1 MRQRVIVTGHKSP
14 DTDSIC
20 SALGYAFYK
29 NRTDP
34 SRAYLAVRAG
44 ELNDETRFVLERFG
58 FRVPPLLRS
67 LMPQVQDIPRK
78 RLVTVSPSTRVGK
91 AAILMKENHIHSLP
105 VVDDALVV
113 RGVVDAVDIATAYA
127 DQLEHADV
135 LPYAVELDTLVR
147 QLSAR
152 IVVRTQEFT
161 DIRGR
166 LLVVTGSVERLAP
179 GAEDVAIIIS
189 DGVPAGDVLAACSA
203 ASTLIVTGRA
213 ASTETQAQWP
223 DHLNL
228 VLETDMTVTQAL
240 RTLWSAIPVSA
251 FMEGTVPL
259 LGMTDTLER
268 AKKAVL
274 DSSAR
279 CAVVLD
285 AQHHLVNIVTR
296 SDLIRFARKKVI
308 LVDHNETLQAVDGV
322 EEADIL
328 EIIDHHRVGDISTFR
343 PIYFHNEPVGSTCTI
358 VAELCAENGV
368 FLPKSVAGVLLSG
381 VLSDTMNLNLSTTTP
396 KDVRAV
402 RRLAATI
409 GIDAEVYGLE
419 LLQNGS
425 VMFKGLSAIE
435 VLMRDFKEFDLFD
448 TRIGISQ
455 AVVFSFD
462 RIRERESEFKQAMWD
477 VRARMG
483 LAMVAFLA
491 TDPLSRRSYL
501 IVAGPADAFEEAFG
515 VHMED
520 GHAVLDGVLSR
531 KKDFIPPVAE
541 ALSRYA

>member
-1 MRQRVIVTGHKSP
+1 MRQKVIVTGHKSP
-14 DTDSIC
+14 DTDSVC
-20 SALGYAFYK
+20 SALGYAYYK
-29 NRTDP
+29 NRTDS
-34 SRAYLAVRAG
+34 SRVYIAVRGG

-78 RLVTVSPSTRVGK
+78 RLITVSPGTRVGK

-105 VVDDALVV
+105 VVDQEMTVK
-113 RGVVDAVDIATAYA
+113 GVVDAVDIATAYA

-135 LPYAVELDTLVR
+135 LPYAVELETLVR

-152 IVVRTQEFT
+152 ILVQSPVSRE
-161 DIRGR
+161 IKGR
-166 LLVVTGSVERLAP
+166 LLVVTSSAERLMA
-179 GAEDVAIIIS
+179 GAGDVAIIIS
-189 DGVPAGDVLAACSA
+189 DGMPSKQVLDACST
-203 ASTLIVTGRA
+203 ASTLIITGA
-213 ASTETQAQWP
+213 AELEHSPITWP
-223 DHLNL
+223 SHLNL
-228 VLETDMTVTQAL
+228 VLETEMTVTQAL
-240 RTLWSAIPVSA
+240 RMLWSAIPVSA
-251 FMEGTVPL
+251 FMESTVPML
-259 LGMTDTLER
+259 NMTDTLER

-274 DSSAR
+274 DSSSR

-285 AQHHLVNIVTR
+285 SSHHPVNIVTR

-343 PIYFHNEPVGSTCTI
+343 PIYFYNEPVGSTCTI
-358 VAELCAENGV
+358 VAELCIENGV
-368 FLPKSVAGVLLSG
+368 FLPKAVAGILLSG
-381 VLSDTMNLNLSTTTP
+381 ILSDTMNLNLSTTTP

-409 GIDAEVYGLE
+409 GLDAEVYGLE

-425 VMFKGLSAIE
+425 VMFKGLPATD

-448 TRIGISQ
+448 TRVGVAQ

-462 RIRERESEFKQAMWD
+462 QIREREPEFKEAMRD
-477 VRARMG
+477 ARTRMG
-483 LAMVAFLA
+483 LAMVAFMA
-491 TDPLSRRSYL
+491 TDPLSKRSYL
-501 IVAGPADAFEEAFG
+501 IVSGPPDAFEEAFN
-515 VHMED
+515 VHVVE
-520 GHAVLDGVLSR
+520 GHAILDGVLSR

-541 ALSRYA
+541 VLSRYA

>member
-1 MRQRVIVTGHKSP
+1 MRPKVIVTGHKNP
-14 DTDSIC
+14 DTDSVC

-34 SRAYLAVRAG
+34 TSVYMAVRGG
-44 ELNDETRFVLERFG
+44 ELNDETRFVLNRFG

-91 AAILMKENHIHSLP
+91 AAILMKENRIHSLP
-105 VVDDALVV
+105 VVDDAQVV
-113 RGVVDAVDIATAYA
+113 RGVVDAVDVATAYA
-127 DQLEHADV
+127 DQLEHADL
-135 LPYAVELDTLVR
+135 LPYVVELETLVR
-147 QLSAR
+147 QLEAR
-152 IVVRTQEFT
+152 VLMHTAEPEQLK
-161 DIRGR
+161 GR
-166 LLVVTGSVERLAP
+166 LLVVTGSP
-179 GAEDVAIIIS
+179 GRRVTAAEDVAIIIS
-189 DGVPAGDVLAACSA
+189 EGVPREDILQACSHVATIIITGGA
-203 ASTLIVTGRA
+203 APANTA
-213 ASTETQAQWP
+213 MKWP
-223 DHLNL
+223 SQVSL

-240 RTLWSAIPVSA
+240 RALWSSIPVSA

-259 LGMTDTLER
+259 LSMTDTLER

-285 AQHHLVNIVTR
+285 ADHHPVNIVTR
-296 SDLIRFARKKVI
+296 SDLIRFSRKKVV

-343 PIYFHNEPVGSTCTI
+343 PIYFYNEPVGSTCTI
-358 VAELCAENGV
+358 VAELCTENGV
-368 FLPKSVAGVLLSG
+368 FLPKSVAGLLLSG
-381 VLSDTMNLNLSTTTP
+381 ILSDTMNLNLSTTTP

-409 GIDAEVYGLE
+409 GLDAEAYGLE
-419 LLQNGS
+419 LLENGS
-425 VMFKGLSAIE
+425 VMFKGLAAAD
-435 VLMRDFKEFDLFD
+435 VLMRDFKEFVLFD
-448 TRIGISQ
+448 TRIGVSQ
-455 AVVFSFD
+455 AVVFNFD
-462 RIRERESEFKQAMWD
+462 RIREREAEFKQAMND
-477 VRARMG
+477 LKKRMG

-501 IVAGPADAFEEAFG
+501 IVAGPVEAYEEAFG
-515 VHMED
+515 VHVED
-520 GHAVLDGVLSR
+520 GHAILERVLSR
-531 KKDFIPPVAE
+531 KKDFIPPMADV
-541 ALSRYA
+541 LSRYA

>member
-1 MRQRVIVTGHKSP
+1 MRPKVIVTGHKNP
-14 DTDSIC
+14 DTDSVC

-34 SRAYLAVRAG
+34 TSVYIAVRGG
-44 ELNDETRFVLERFG
+44 ELNDETRFVLNRFG

-91 AAILMKENHIHSLP
+91 AAILMKENRIHSLP
-105 VVDDALVV
+105 VVDEAQVV
-113 RGVVDAVDIATAYA
+113 RGVVDAVDVATAYA
-127 DQLEHADV
+127 DQLEHADL
-135 LPYAVELDTLVR
+135 LPYVVELETLVR
-147 QLSAR
+147 QLEAR
-152 IVVRTQEFT
+152 VLMHTAEPEQLK
-161 DIRGR
+161 GR
-166 LLVVTGSVERLAP
+166 LLVVTGSP
-179 GAEDVAIIIS
+179 GRRVTAAEDVAIIIS
-189 DGVPAGDVLAACSA
+189 EGVPRDDILKACSHVA
-203 ASTLIVTGRA
+203 TIIITGGSA
-213 ASTETQAQWP
+213 PANTAMHWP
-223 DHLNL
+223 SQVSL

-240 RTLWSAIPVSA
+240 RALWSSIPVSA

-259 LGMTDTLER
+259 LSMTDTLER

-285 AQHHLVNIVTR
+285 AAHHPVNIVTR
-296 SDLIRFARKKVI
+296 SDLIRFSRKKVV

-343 PIYFHNEPVGSTCTI
+343 PIYFYNEPVGSTCTI
-358 VAELCAENGV
+358 VAELCTENGV
-368 FLPKSVAGVLLSG
+368 FLPKSVAGLLLSG
-381 VLSDTMNLNLSTTTP
+381 ILSDTMNLNLSTTTP

-409 GIDAEVYGLE
+409 GLDAEAYGLE
-419 LLQNGS
+419 LLENGS
-425 VMFKGLSAIE
+425 VMFKGLAAAD
-435 VLMRDFKEFDLFD
+435 VLMRDFKEFVLFD
-448 TRIGISQ
+448 TRIGVSQ
-455 AVVFSFD
+455 AVVFNFD
-462 RIRERESEFKQAMWD
+462 RIRERETEFKQAMND
-477 VRARMG
+477 LKKRMG

-501 IVAGPADAFEEAFG
+501 IVAGPVEAYEEAFG
-515 VHMED
+515 VHVED
-520 GHAVLDGVLSR
+520 GHAILERVLSR
-531 KKDFIPPVAE
+531 KKDFIPPMADV
-541 ALSRYA
+541 LSRYA

>member
-1 MRQRVIVTGHKSP
+1 MRQKVIVTGHKNP

-34 SRAYLAVRAG
+34 SRVYLAVRGG
-44 ELNDETRFVLERFG
+44 ELNDETRFVLTRFG
-58 FRVPPLLRS
+58 FRTPPLLRS

-78 RLVTVSPSTRVGK
+78 RLVTVSPGTRVGK

-105 VVDDALVV
+105 VVDNASIVK
-113 RGVVDAVDIATAYA
+113 GVVDAVDIATAYA
-127 DQLEHADV
+127 DQLEHADT
-135 LPYAVELDTLVR
+135 LPYGVEVDTLVR
-147 QLSAR
+147 QLAAR
-152 IVVRTQEFT
+152 ILVQKHEAAQLK
-161 DIRGR
+161 GR
-166 LLVVTGSVERLAP
+166 LLVVTGSMGRLSS
-179 GAEDVAIIIS
+179 GVGDTAIVIS
-189 DGVPAGDVLAACSA
+189 DGIPSEGVLEACPA
-203 ASTLIVTGRA
+203 ASALIITGGPMA
-213 ASTETQAQWP
+213 AESRVQWP
-223 DHLNL
+223 PHLDL

-240 RTLWSAIPVSA
+240 RMLWSAIPVSA
-251 FMEGTVPL
+251 FMEPTVPL
-259 LGMTDTLER
+259 LSMTDTLER

-274 DSSAR
+274 DSSSR

-285 AQHHLVNIVTR
+285 SQHHPVNIVTR

-343 PIYFHNEPVGSTCTI
+343 PIYFYNEPVGSTCTI
-358 VAELCAENGV
+358 VSDLCTENGV
-368 FLPKSVAGVLLSG
+368 FLPKPVAGILLSG
-381 VLSDTMNLNLSTTTP
+381 ILSDTMNLNLSTTTP

-402 RRLAATI
+402 RRLAAVI
-409 GIDAEVYGLE
+409 GLDAEAYGLE

-425 VMFKGLSAIE
+425 VMFKGLPASE

-448 TRIGISQ
+448 TRIGVSQ

-462 RIRERESEFKQAMWD
+462 QIREREAEFKQTMRDAR
-477 VRARMG
+477 VRMG
-483 LAMVAFLA
+483 LAMVAFMA
-491 TDPLSRRSYL
+491 TDPLSKRSYL
-501 IVAGPADAFEEAFG
+501 IVSGPPDAFQEAFG
-515 VHMED
+515 VTVED
-520 GHAVLDGVLSR
+520 GHAILDGVLSR

-541 ALSRYA
+541 VLSRYA

>member
-1 MRQRVIVTGHKSP
+1 MRPKVIVTGHKNP
-14 DTDSIC
+14 DTDSVC

-34 SRAYLAVRAG
+34 TSVYMAVRGG
-44 ELNDETRFVLERFG
+44 ELNDETRFVLNRFG

-91 AAILMKENHIHSLP
+91 AAILMKENRIHSLP
-105 VVDDALVV
+105 VVDDAQVV
-113 RGVVDAVDIATAYA
+113 RGVVDAVDVATAYA
-127 DQLEHADV
+127 DQLEHADL
-135 LPYAVELDTLVR
+135 LPYVVELETLVR
-147 QLSAR
+147 QLEAR
-152 IVVRTQEFT
+152 VLMHTAEPEQLK
-161 DIRGR
+161 GR
-166 LLVVTGSVERLAP
+166 LLVVTGSP
-179 GAEDVAIIIS
+179 GRRVTAAEDVAIIIS
-189 DGVPAGDVLAACSA
+189 EGVPREDILQACSHVATIIITGGA
-203 ASTLIVTGRA
+203 APANTA
-213 ASTETQAQWP
+213 MKWP
-223 DHLNL
+223 SQVSL

-240 RTLWSAIPVSA
+240 RALWSSIPVSA

-259 LGMTDTLER
+259 LSMTDTLER

-285 AQHHLVNIVTR
+285 GDHHPVNIVTR
-296 SDLIRFARKKVI
+296 SDLIRFSRKKVV

-343 PIYFHNEPVGSTCTI
+343 PIYFYNEPVGSTCTI
-358 VAELCAENGV
+358 VAELCTENGV
-368 FLPKSVAGVLLSG
+368 FLPKSVAGLLLSG
-381 VLSDTMNLNLSTTTP
+381 ILSDTMNLNLSTTTP

-409 GIDAEVYGLE
+409 GLDAEAYGLE
-419 LLQNGS
+419 LLENGS
-425 VMFKGLSAIE
+425 VMFKGLAAAD
-435 VLMRDFKEFDLFD
+435 VLMRDFKEFVLFD
-448 TRIGISQ
+448 TRIGVSQ
-455 AVVFSFD
+455 AVVFNFD
-462 RIRERESEFKQAMWD
+462 RIREREAEFKQAMND
-477 VRARMG
+477 LKKRMG

-501 IVAGPADAFEEAFG
+501 IVAGPVEAYEEAFG
-515 VHMED
+515 VHVED
-520 GHAVLDGVLSR
+520 GHAILERVLSR
-531 KKDFIPPVAE
+531 KKDFIPPMADV
-541 ALSRYA
+541 LSRYA